1 MREQVEGAVKQG
13 VLNSMSVAEQRL
25 VADASREAMGDLDEE
40 ELIKRD
46 ASSRAA
52 GARRQA
58 KRDSPE
64 SGARTS

>member
-25 VADASREAMGDLDEE
+25 VADASREAMADLDEE

-64 SGARTS
+64 SVARTS